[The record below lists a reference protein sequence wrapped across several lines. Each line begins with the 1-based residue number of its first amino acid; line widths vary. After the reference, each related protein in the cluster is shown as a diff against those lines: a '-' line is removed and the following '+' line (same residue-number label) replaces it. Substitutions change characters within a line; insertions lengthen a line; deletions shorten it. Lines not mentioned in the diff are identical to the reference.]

1 MLRPSFTRR
10 PFGLAVVFAGAVAA
24 ACGDGVSLPRTAPG
38 YYRLVSVN
46 GQSLPY
52 LSPPSIGAFVQI
64 TRGDLVLRPNGTF
77 GHGIGGSV
85 GFGFVVEGTYR
96 LSARELVLEGTEPID
111 DVVARV
117 SGDSI
122 IFTSPD
128 FAGQPMT
135 FTYRRAQVGQ
145 HTMPSDRYRLSSING
160 RTEEP
165 LVEYDT
171 TIGNQRSVGQVL
183 FDSLMLSDG
192 VFFRRHRSESAI
204 GYVDGDVS
212 TVSSS
217 EWTTW
222 GAYESGPGWVVLQ
235 YYSPPPFSSIAPRD
249 SLSIAGDTLVRRTAL
264 ITGIKEDRYTRP

>member
-10 PFGLAVVFAGAVAA
+10 PFGLAVVLAGGVGA

-165 LVEYDT
+165 LVE
-171 TIGNQRSVGQVL
+171 
-183 FDSLMLSDG
+183 
-192 VFFRRHRSESAI
+192 
-204 GYVDGDVS
+204 
-212 TVSSS
+212 
-217 EWTTW
+217 
-222 GAYESGPGWVVLQ
+222 
-235 YYSPPPFSSIAPRD
+235 
-249 SLSIAGDTLVRRTAL
+249 
-264 ITGIKEDRYTRP
+264 

>member
-1 MLRPSFTRR
+1 MLRGSFTRR
-10 PFGLAVVFAGAVAA
+10 PLGLAVVFVAAVAA
-24 ACGDGVSLPRTAPG
+24 ACGDGVSFPRTAPG

-46 GQSLPY
+46 GQAPPY
-52 LSPPSIGAFVQI
+52 LSPPSMGPFVRI

-77 GHGIGGSV
+77 SHGIGGTV

-96 LSARELVLEGTEPID
+96 LSTRELVLEGTEPID

-128 FAGQPMT
+128 FVGQPMT
-135 FTYRRAQVGQ
+135 FTYRRTQAGSSTV
-145 HTMPSDRYRLSSING
+145 PSDRYRLRSING
-160 RTEEP
+160 RTDEP
-165 LVEYDT
+165 LVEYDP
-171 TIGNQRSVGQVL
+171 TIGGQRSVGQVL
-183 FDSLMLSDG
+183 FDSLVFSDG

-204 GYVDGDVS
+204 GYIDGEVA
-212 TVSSS
+212 TVSAS

-222 GAYESGPGWVVLQ
+222 GAYESGPGWVVLE

-249 SLSIAGDTLVRRTAL
+249 SLSIAGDTLVRRTSL
-264 ITGIKEDRYTRP
+264 ITGIKEERYTRP